1 MTVMGDRGNHP
12 SKPKADFDPFR
23 RYVQPR
29 VSRRTMLCGLASA
42 FLPSSAPAQ
51 HSISTPAELDDG
63 WQIANLAEANLDIEA
78 VRELISSID
87 AGISFP
93 NIHAVLVEHRGRL
106 VLEHYR
112 PGLDWAFEEPL
123 GVVQHGPRTRHDIR
137 SVTKSI
143 TSLLLGIALS
153 GASEQTLRLPITD
166 LLPHSEDYGDRLD
179 QVTLHHVYAMTAG
192 LSWNETI
199 VPFNQ
204 RNDFIQ
210 LLTRPDPINFVVS
223 KELRETPGDR
233 WTYNSGLTEL
243 IAGVIENLTGDP
255 LADFSR
261 AVFFDPLGITDY
273 EWSQPPAWGPGSF
286 PSASAGL
293 RMRGRD
299 LAKIGSLILHDGTWQ
314 GREIVPPDWI
324 RASVSRHVHDTPW
337 GPPGVYGYGYFW
349 FPGTLLSG
357 HDVIRASGWGGQSI
371 HVLPELELAVTIFA
385 GNYEDGGT
393 EVGERIV
400 GRLIRALN

>member
-1 MTVMGDRGNHP
+1 MTFMGYRGNYP
-12 SKPKADFDPFR
+12 SKPKADFDPSR
-23 RYVQPR
+23 RHVQPR

-51 HSISTPAELDDG
+51 HSISTPAQLDDG
-63 WQIANLAEANLDIEA
+63 WQVASLAEANLDIEA

-87 AGISFP
+87 AGINFP
-93 NIHAVLVEHRGRL
+93 NIHAVLIEHRGRL

-137 SVTKSI
+137 SVTKSV

-153 GASEQTLRLPITD
+153 GASEQTLLLPITD

-179 QVTLHHVYAMTAG
+179 QVTLHHVLTMTAG

-255 LADFSR
+255 LADFAR

-273 EWSQPPAWGPGSF
+273 EWSLPPAWGPNSF

-299 LAKIGSLILHDGTWQ
+299 LAKIGSLILHNGTWQ
-314 GREIVPPDWI
+314 GREIVPSDWI
-324 RASVSRHVHDTPW
+324 RTSVSRHVHNTPW

-371 HVLPELELAVTIFA
+371 HVLPELGLSVTIFA